1 MKKVKQAEESF
12 EKTND
17 IKKLCLY
24 VTIVNKGQANA
35 VTSLFQ
41 RIGSSMQYI
50 EVGNGTANRNNIPI
64 ITINYVEKNE

>member
-41 RIGSSMQYI
+41 RIGSLMVPRI
-50 EVGNGTANRNNIPI
+50 EM
-64 ITINYVEKNE
+64 Y